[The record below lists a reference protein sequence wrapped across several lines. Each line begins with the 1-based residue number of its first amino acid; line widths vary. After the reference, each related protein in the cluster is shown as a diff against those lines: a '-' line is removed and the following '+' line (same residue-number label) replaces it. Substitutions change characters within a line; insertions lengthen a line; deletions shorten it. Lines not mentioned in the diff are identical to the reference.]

1 MASLLAVEIPGLRH
15 SVRDGV
21 PLCLSNPTIWVVLA
35 KLLAQTKG
43 SKTVGLGG
51 KEKIPGE

>member
-1 MASLLAVEIPGLRH
+1 
-15 SVRDGV
+15 VRDGV
-21 PLCLSNPTIWVVLA
+21 PLCLSNATIWVALA

-51 KEKIPGE
+51 KAKIPGE